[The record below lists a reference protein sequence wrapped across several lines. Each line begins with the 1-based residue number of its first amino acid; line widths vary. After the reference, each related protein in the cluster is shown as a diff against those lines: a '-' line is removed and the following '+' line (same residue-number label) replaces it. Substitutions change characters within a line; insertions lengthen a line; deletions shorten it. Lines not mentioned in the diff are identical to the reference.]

1 MKRILCLETEWGIN
15 SGKRLNDNASVRPMF
30 QFIESC
36 KYLGGVTVTYK
47 TVATYEELR
56 YYLSQMPKKM
66 YSDYDIVYLAFHG
79 VKGKIQLYEA
89 KEKNTVIRLVT
100 LEELADMCSHG
111 DESHRWLSN
120 KAVIFGT
127 CQTLSAS
134 ESRVQDFMQKS
145 GACLVAGYRKTIDF
159 THSSLLDIGLI
170 TELIRPKPKYKS
182 IKERMNM
189 RYSGLMDELGMIIY
203 E

>member
-1 MKRILCLETEWGIN
+1 M
-15 SGKRLNDNASVRPMF
+15 
-30 QFIESC
+30 
-36 KYLGGVTVTYK
+36 TYK

-111 DESHRWLSN
+111 WLSN

-127 CQTLSAS
+127 CQTLSAA

>member
-1 MKRILCLETEWGIN
+1 MEQVYNKLVRDKIPEIIESNNEVPITRILNDKEYKVELER
-15 SGKRLNDNASVRPMF
+15 KL
-30 QFIESC
+30 
-36 KYLGGVTVTYK
+36 
-47 TVATYEELR
+47 YEEYR
-56 YYLSQMPKKM
+56 
-66 YSDYDIVYLAFHG
+66 
-79 VKGKIQLYEA
+79 E
-89 KEKNTVIRLVT
+89 VIGASGMDRI
-100 LEELADMCSHG
+100 EELADMCSHG
-111 DESHRWLSN
+111 WLSN

-127 CQTLSAS
+127 CQTLSAA
-134 ESRVQDFMQKS
+134 ESRIQYFMQKS

-189 RYSGLMDELGMIIY
+189 RYYGLMDELGMIIY

>member
-30 QFIESC
+30 EFIESC

-56 YYLSQMPKKM
+56 YYLSQMPKSM

-79 VKGKIQLYEA
+79 AKGKIQLYEA
-89 KEKNTVIRLVT
+89 KEKNTVIRLVS
-100 LEELADMCSHG
+100 LEELADMCSSG
-111 DESHRWLSN
+111 WLSN

-127 CQTLSAS
+127 CQTLSAA
-134 ESRVQDFMQKS
+134 ESRVINFMQKS
-145 GACLVAGYRKTIDF
+145 GANLVAGYRKTIDF

-170 TELIRPKPKYKS
+170 TELVRPKPKCKS
-182 IKERMNM
+182 LSERMSM
-189 RYSGLMDELGMIIY
+189 RYSGLLEELGMIIY